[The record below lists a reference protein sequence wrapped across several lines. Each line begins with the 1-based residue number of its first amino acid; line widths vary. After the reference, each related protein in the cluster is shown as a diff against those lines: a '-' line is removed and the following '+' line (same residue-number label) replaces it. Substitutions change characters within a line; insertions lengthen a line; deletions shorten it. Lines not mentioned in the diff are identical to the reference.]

1 MDMQIYFPH
10 LGIRLEHVGKTF
22 SIFGFPIAYYGV
34 VIVCGMLLALAL
46 VMHEAKRSAQDP
58 EMYYNMGLLAILFGI
73 IGARIYYVV
82 FDWELYKNNLLE
94 IFHIRNGGLAI
105 YGGVIGGVLTVFIY
119 AKYKKISFP
128 MLTDT
133 ASVGLVLG
141 HIVGRWGNFF
151 NREAFGD
158 YTDGLLAMQLP
169 VSAVRQHEI
178 TPAMWEHVQT
188 IGGVEFIQVSPTFL
202 YESLW
207 NVAVLAV
214 LLVMCRKKVFDG
226 QVFLCYLIGY
236 GLGRLWIEGM
246 RTDQLL
252 LPVVGIPVSQLLS
265 GCLVVISAAMMY
277 LGLAKRRREKK
288 NAG

>member
-46 VMHEAKRSAQDP
+46 VMHEAKRSGQDP

-82 FDWELYKNNLLE
+82 FDWELYKNNRLE

-133 ASVGLVLG
+133 ACVGLVLG
-141 HIVGRWGNFF
+141 QIVGRWGNFF

-236 GLGRLWIEGM
+236 GLGRLWIEGL

-277 LGLAKRRREKK
+277 LGLAKRRREKM

>member
-22 SIFGFPIAYYGV
+22 SVFGFPIAYYGV

-46 VMHEAKRSAQDP
+46 VMHEAKRSGQDP

-73 IGARIYYVV
+73 VGARIYYVV

-94 IFHIRNGGLAI
+94 IFNTRNGGLAI

-128 MLTDT
+128 LLADT
-133 ASVGLVLG
+133 ACIGLVLG
-141 HIVGRWGNFF
+141 QIVGRWGNFF
-151 NREAFGD
+151 NREAFGE

-178 TPAMWEHVQT
+178 TPAMWEHAQT

-207 NVAVLAV
+207 NAAVLAV

-236 GLGRLWIEGM
+236 GLGRLWIEGL

-265 GCLVVISAAMMY
+265 GCLVVISVILMC
-277 LGLAKRRREKK
+277 LCLAKRRRDKK

>member
-22 SIFGFPIAYYGV
+22 SVFGFPIAYYGV
-34 VIVCGMLLALAL
+34 VIVGGMLLALAL
-46 VMHEAKRSAQDP
+46 VMREAKRSGQDP

-73 IGARIYYVV
+73 VGARIYYVI
-82 FDWELYKNNLLE
+82 FDWDLYKDNLLE

-105 YGGVIGGVLTVFIY
+105 YGGVIGGVLTVFAY
-119 AKYKKISFP
+119 AKWKKISFP
-128 MLTDT
+128 LLADT
-133 ASVGLVLG
+133 ACIGLILG
-141 HIVGRWGNFF
+141 QIVGRWGNFF
-151 NREAFGD
+151 NREAFGE
-158 YTDGLLAMQLP
+158 YTDGLLAMQIP
-169 VSAVRQHEI
+169 VSAVRRNEI
-178 TPAMWEHVQT
+178 TPAMWEHVEN
-188 IGGVEFIQVSPTFL
+188 IGGVDFIQVSPTFL

-207 NVAVLAV
+207 NVAVLLV
-214 LLVMCRKKVFDG
+214 LLVMCRKKAFDG

-236 GLGRLWIEGM
+236 GLGRLWIEGL

-265 GCLVVISAAMMY
+265 GCLVALSAVLMC
-277 LGLAKRRREKK
+277 LGLSKRRRQKT

>member
-22 SIFGFPIAYYGV
+22 SVFGFPIAYYGV

-46 VMHEAKRSAQDP
+46 VMHEAKRSGQDP

-73 IGARIYYVV
+73 VGARIYYVV

-94 IFHIRNGGLAI
+94 IINTRNGGLAI

-128 MLTDT
+128 LLADT
-133 ASVGLVLG
+133 ACIGLVLG
-141 HIVGRWGNFF
+141 QIVGRWGNFF
-151 NREAFGD
+151 NREAFGE

-178 TPAMWEHVQT
+178 TPAMWEHAQT

-236 GLGRLWIEGM
+236 GLGRLWIEGL

-265 GCLVVISAAMMY
+265 GCLVVISVILMC
-277 LGLAKRRREKK
+277 LCLAKRHRAKK